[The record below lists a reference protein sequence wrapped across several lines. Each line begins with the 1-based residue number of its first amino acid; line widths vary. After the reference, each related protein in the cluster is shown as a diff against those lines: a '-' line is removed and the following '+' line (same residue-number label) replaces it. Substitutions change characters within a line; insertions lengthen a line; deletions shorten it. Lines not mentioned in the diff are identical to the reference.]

1 MSSVFGKLP
10 ACFPYFFIKQTDFSC
25 ILLTKEK
32 KLCYYIVRQ
41 TKERILPLCGQRHL
55 VMKLLTKEF
64 IYETNTPEC
73 HASTLVKKGDRVT
86 AAWFGGSTEGKIDVN
101 IWTAVKENGHW
112 SKPLYTSAREEL
124 PHWNP
129 VLFDNGKELLLYYKS
144 GCLGD
149 DYDWQTM
156 LCRSRDGGYT
166 WTAPVLMVE
175 GDCGGRGPVKN
186 KPILLKNG
194 AVIAGASS
202 EDGPW
207 RAFTDLSRDGGYTW
221 ERSDYIPLPE
231 GVQVIQPS
239 LWEDDNGVHLLMRSQ
254 NQRIYRS
261 DSPDGIHWDMAY
273 PIEVP
278 NNNSGLDLVPLSD
291 RLVLCCNPITSGRT
305 LLALME
311 SADGIHFETTLV
323 LENEPGEFS
332 YPAVIWDGE
341 KICGTYTWKRK
352 TIMYFEALPE

>member
-1 MSSVFGKLP
+1 
-10 ACFPYFFIKQTDFSC
+10 
-25 ILLTKEK
+25 
-32 KLCYYIVRQ
+32 
-41 TKERILPLCGQRHL
+41 
-55 VMKLLTKEF
+55 MKLLTKEF

-101 IWTAVKENGHW
+101 IWTVVKENGHW

-239 LWEDDNGVHLLMRSQ
+239 LWEDENGV
-254 NQRIYRS
+254 
-261 DSPDGIHWDMAY
+261 
-273 PIEVP
+273 
-278 NNNSGLDLVPLSD
+278 
-291 RLVLCCNPITSGRT
+291 
-305 LLALME
+305 
-311 SADGIHFETTLV
+311 
-323 LENEPGEFS
+323 
-332 YPAVIWDGE
+332 
-341 KICGTYTWKRK
+341 
-352 TIMYFEALPE
+352 